1 MQAAPAPTAP
11 TPRPSPRSR
20 VVVLGASNV
29 RRGLP
34 CLVSVLED
42 ARGAPLDLLMAT
54 GHGRSYGMAS
64 RVFGRTLPAI
74 LASGLWPTL
83 AERPPL
89 PTVALVTD
97 VGNDILYGAPAEVI
111 VAWVREA
118 VGRLQAHAA
127 SIVLTGLPLAGIDEL
142 GTARY
147 LAVRSLLFPRCRVT
161 LAEAR
166 QAAHA
171 IDDGLRG
178 LAEASGATFVEPEAT
193 WYGLDPIH
201 VRRRAR
207 ARSWT
212 AMLAPL
218 AWGPP
223 ARGAPP
229 PLLEAFRLRLLRPAH
244 RRLFGVEQVTPQP
257 AGTSRGGTR
266 LSMY

>member
-1 MQAAPAPTAP
+1 MQAAPAPTVP
-11 TPRPSPRSR
+11 TPLPSPRSR
-20 VVVLGASNV
+20 VVVLGASNI

-34 CLVSVLED
+34 CLVGALEG
-42 ARGAPLDLLMAT
+42 ARGQPLDVLMAS

-74 LASGLWPTL
+74 LTSGLWPAL
-83 AERPPL
+83 AKRPPL

-97 VGNDILYGAPAEVI
+97 VGNDVLYGATAEVI

-118 VGRLQAHAA
+118 VGRLQAHAD
-127 SIVLTGLPLAGIDEL
+127 SIVLTGLPLAGIDKL

-171 IDDGLRG
+171 IDDGLRV
-178 LAEASGATFVEPEAT
+178 LAEESGASFVEPKAI

-207 ARSWT
+207 ASSFG
-212 AMLAPL
+212 AMLSPL
-218 AWGPP
+218 AVGPQ
-223 ARGAPP
+223 ARGV
-229 PLLEAFRLRLLRPAH
+229 PLPLREALWLRVLRPEH
-244 RRLFGVEQVTPQP
+244 RRLYGVEQLTPQP
-257 AGTSRGGTR
+257 AGTLRGGTR